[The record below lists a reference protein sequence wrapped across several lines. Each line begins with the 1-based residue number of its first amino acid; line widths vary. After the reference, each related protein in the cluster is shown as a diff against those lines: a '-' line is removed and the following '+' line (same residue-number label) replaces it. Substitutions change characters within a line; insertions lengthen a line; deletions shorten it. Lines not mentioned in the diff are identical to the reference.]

1 MNGKDLARDVANV
14 AWDVLQTLTSS
25 MKFWRMNELTSGTV
39 VPPIDLGADWSAAVA
54 RVRAELDS
62 RTLGDAERIA
72 RVLYLADMLVDRLRA
87 ALDMSPGPDILAWLR
102 PIVAHALL
110 TLATKPRR
118 KTAEK
123 WIVWIAA
130 GVLLLD
136 VRVQESLLGASPVHR
151 AEHGVWSLIERYG
164 TDEAKAMATLV
175 GLEAIIEKI
184 VRYWRRHTALAGRR
198 WRAGFDV
205 PAFEPPPSGGPID
218 SLAVAREAAR
228 WTVTI
233 ENSSEEQGLSPSGDY
248 DAFDP
253 PAPATPPAATGFRTT
268 FVAVPPSSRF
278 DPNDTSRR
286 AMVHIGLG
294 GDVAKTWHLGEDTLS
309 AVVGGDAG
317 ILVPLPRL
325 TVTPHGWSLT
335 DWGFSWDTAGSFVEA
350 TGAIE
355 AALTYSTGLRPRGD
369 QDPAG
374 VSLTVDRFVTE
385 GRISVSGA
393 ALPPVGVVSARVDL
407 EGVTLTIGRI
417 PGLGAVLEHGASASF
432 DLGVLL
438 NYPLGGALEFGFRGA
453 AGAELVLP
461 LQQTL
466 RRGSAH
472 IGVRQ
477 VRVKARAGRAGD
489 SGDAPNQLALEVTGD
504 FVAGIRGWTL
514 GVDGVGV
521 AVSVGGTEQPN
532 GNLVGVAAVDW
543 RPVWPTRI
551 SIDCACPSFRGGGFA
566 AYDAATDRWS
576 GGGEFVA
583 WDKLGLRAL
592 FLSEPALTAGRRS
605 WLALATAEFPSPA
618 WFIPK
623 GVGILYANNRATD
636 PAALLA
642 AVAAGD
648 LAAVLFPDDIAT
660 HGPAYLATLGRLLP
674 AAADGWVAGLFLRFA
689 GLDDNARVDLG
700 IMYDGGAATR
710 AYLLARVLIGLPSL
724 TEPLVRVE
732 VAALGVWDQARDE
745 YELRAA
751 LVNSRAFGGE
761 LTGEALM
768 FSGDPDRDDGRAER
782 VRLMSIGGFHPRY
795 VTPGPM
801 IRVPERVALVIEKG
815 DHLRLE
821 CRAYLAVTAGALHAG
836 IEASLLARFAGFG
849 IRGNLGFD
857 ALFSPSLEFAVA
869 IRVGVALYLGSR
881 QLLGASFEGEFGVVS
896 EDRFPTTYLRGRAR
910 ISLWFF
916 DYETPR
922 FTLRLG
928 RGGASTSASRDPA
941 DALYDALLDRSNW
954 DTGGTPGLRVRPAPR
969 PGWWASPSAPL
980 RFTQTVVPVAVPIT
994 HFESRPLGT
1003 VRSLDLTMAPPAGA
1017 AWHAAPLEA
1026 EFAPAL
1032 FFTLTDEEKLA
1043 ARGFEALPSGVEV
1056 VRPLVSGPGVAIT
1069 LDCEDLVIDS
1079 ANPPER
1085 SRPGVMEPAVQTL
1098 AATLAPHLLA
1108 AQHYPPRRPP
1118 RVGRDRFAAIDRDGA
1133 VVSVDASYAVT
1144 LGRTRAAAGL
1154 EVVPMRE
1161 VA

>member
-14 AWDVLQTLTSS
+14 AWDVLQTLASS
-25 MKFWRMNELTSGTV
+25 MKFWRINGLTSGVV
-39 VPPIDLGADWSAAVA
+39 VPPIDLGADWSTAVA
-54 RVRAELDS
+54 RVRTELNAGV
-62 RTLGDAERIA
+62 LGDAERIA
-72 RVLYLADMLVDRLRA
+72 RVASLADMLVDRVRA
-87 ALDMSPGPDILAWLR
+87 ILDLSSGPDVLAWLR
-102 PIVAHALL
+102 PMVAHSLL
-110 TLATKPRR
+110 TLVTKPGRN
-118 KTAEK
+118 TAENVL
-123 WIVWIAA
+123 VWVAA

-136 VRVQESLLGASPVHR
+136 VRVQESLLGSSPVHR
-151 AEHGVWSLIERYG
+151 TEHGLWALIEQYG
-164 TDEAKAMATLV
+164 TDEAKALATLV
-175 GLEAIIEKI
+175 GLEAGIEWL
-184 VRYWRRHTALAGRR
+184 VRLLRNDSALAGRH

-205 PAFEPPPSGGPID
+205 PTFEPPPGGAPPD
-218 SLAVAREAAR
+218 PLAVAREAAR
-228 WTVTI
+228 WAVAI
-233 ENSSEEQGLSPSGDY
+233 ENNLETGGLSPSDDY

-253 PAPATPPAATGFRTT
+253 PAPAIPPAATGFRST

-317 ILVPLPRL
+317 ILLPLPRL
-325 TVTPHGWSLT
+325 TVTPHGWNLT
-335 DWGFSWDTAGSFVEA
+335 DWGFSWDTAGSFFEA

-355 AALTYSTGLRPRGD
+355 AALTYSTGLRPRGE

-393 ALPPVGVVSARVDL
+393 TLPPVGVVSARVDL

-477 VRVKARAGRAGD
+477 VRVKVRAGRAGD
-489 SGDAPNQLALEVTGD
+489 SGDAPNQLALEITGD

-543 RPVWPTRI
+543 RPLWPTRI

-566 AYDAATDRWS
+566 AYDAGTDRWS
-576 GGGEFVA
+576 GGGEFMA

-648 LAAVLFPDDIAT
+648 LTAVLFPEDIAA

-674 AAADGWVAGLFLRFA
+674 AAADGWVAGLFVRFA

-700 IMYDGGAATR
+700 IIYDGGAATR
-710 AYLLARVLIGLPSL
+710 AYLLARVLVGLPSL

-768 FSGDPDRDDGRAER
+768 FSGDPDRDDGRGER

-795 VTPGPM
+795 VTPGPT
-801 IRVPERVALVIEKG
+801 IRVPERVTLVIEKG

-896 EDRFPTTYLRGRAR
+896 EDRFPTTYLQGRAR

-980 RFTQTVVPVAVPIT
+980 RFTQAVVPVAVPIT

-1003 VRSLDLTMAPPAGA
+1003 VRTLDLTMTPPAGA

-1026 EFAPAL
+1026 EFAPAM

-1043 ARGFEALPSGVEV
+1043 ARGFEALPGGVEV

-1085 SRPGVMEPAVQTL
+1085 SRPGVLEPAVQTL
-1098 AATLAPHLLA
+1098 AATLAPHLIA

-1144 LGRTRAAAGL
+1144 LGRTRAAAEL